1 MDKELENR
9 IQEALDNL
17 VVVSSVLEED
27 EYQEMLF
34 EVYRL
39 ILDLNEK

>member
-39 ILDLNEK
+39 ILDMNEK